1 MNVPLIVFFFFW
13 VVPESQTLPVAPA
26 AVIKTAGA
34 NSNSPVIPLVS
45 GIDKKFIYWGYFF
58 FIASTSVSTTFF
70 FPYFFFFFSFFAKLQ
85 NIKTSSIHMFFF
97 VSNRMWAIRNS
108 LNG

>member
-45 GIDKKFIYWGYFF
+45 GIDKKFIFWDYFLLLLQHLAQPLFLFF
-58 FIASTSVSTTFF
+58 FVL
-70 FPYFFFFFSFFAKLQ
+70 FFSFFCKTSKHQ
-85 NIKTSSIHMFFF
+85 NI
-97 VSNRMWAIRNS
+97 
-108 LNG
+108 